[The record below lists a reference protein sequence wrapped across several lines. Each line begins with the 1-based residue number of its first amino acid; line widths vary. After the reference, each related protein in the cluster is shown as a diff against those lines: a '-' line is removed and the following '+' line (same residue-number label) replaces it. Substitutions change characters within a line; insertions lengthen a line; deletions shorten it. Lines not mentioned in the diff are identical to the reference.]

1 MKSSYLASGSLGQLL
16 KNLQSAHNKNVEFN
30 TYNNVRYTFLVNVFE
45 HYNLNDKQFNLYLQK
60 LQSSYIW
67 NVYKSLTQDFIQKA
81 QSMPYNKVM
90 EQANKKILQ
99 PMKATLLEKV
109 PQGQKPKDNAIEKDM
124 FPFCLV
130 FNQELDTFLNKF

>member
-1 MKSSYLASGSLGQLL
+1 
-16 KNLQSAHNKNVEFN
+16 
-30 TYNNVRYTFLVNVFE
+30 
-45 HYNLNDKQFNLYLQK
+45 
-60 LQSSYIW
+60 
-67 NVYKSLTQDFIQKA
+67 
-81 QSMPYNKVM
+81 MPYNKVM

-130 FNQELDTFLNKF
+130 FNQELDTFLNKL